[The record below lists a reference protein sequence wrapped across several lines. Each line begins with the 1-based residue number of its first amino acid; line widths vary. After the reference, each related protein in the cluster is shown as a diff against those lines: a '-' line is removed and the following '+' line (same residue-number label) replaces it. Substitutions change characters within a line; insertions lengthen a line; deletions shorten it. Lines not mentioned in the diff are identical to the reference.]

1 MAAPVV
7 PSPTNPPVDPPASS
21 VVVDSAAQLR
31 DQAIMTKLR
40 EQDELIKQQQAKLD
54 ELSKKPEVPIGDQ
67 NKEFW
72 NNPVE
77 ALNRALKE
85 TVAPLIE
92 FRNEF
97 KATTAYEKIKN
108 EAKSDARFKEFLAQP
123 GVEQQMDQLM
133 SKNPSPTHESFG
145 ATLMGLRGAMELGI
159 VPRPVV
165 TEPPKKDAPPTPP
178 IDMTTIPP
186 HMRPSSAPTPKPGET
201 APKLRELTENERRL
215 ARENKMTDAEY
226 IEFSDDIKP
235 LDVIDYRTTVERERA
250 AKVKEG
256 AK

>member
-1 MAAPVV
+1 MPPDAPLV
-7 PSPTNPPVDPPASS
+7 TDPPAVVDPPASS

-92 FRNEF
+92 FRNEY
-97 KATTAYEKIKN
+97 KATTAYDKIKN
-108 EAKSDARFKEFLAQP
+108 DAKADARFKDFLAQP
-123 GVEQQMDQLM
+123 GVEQQIDQLM
-133 SKNPSPTHESFG
+133 SKNPAPTHEAFG
-145 ATLMGLRGAMELGI
+145 ATVMGLRGAMELGI

-165 TEPPKKDAPPTPP
+165 DKKPDELPKPP

-186 HMRPSSAPTPKPGET
+186 HMRPSSAPTPKQGDT

-215 ARENKMTDAEY
+215 ARENKMTEAEF
-226 IEFSDDIKP
+226 IEFSDDVKP
-235 LDVIDYRTTVERERA
+235 LDVVDYKTTIEKERA
-250 AKVKEG
+250 KAKEG